1 MMSRRRLKRGSRE
14 NATGRAHTAPRVESP
29 PDLES
34 TDATHAGLLCRV
46 GQSPTDQ
53 AAWWRFVALYGSQI
67 RRWCRRWGL
76 QEADSED
83 VTQDVL
89 LRLAR
94 KLPAFDYD
102 PTRSFHGW
110 LWTVTQNALADFIA
124 ERKRQC
130 PGSGDDLV
138 VGLIE
143 SVKSRDNLME
153 QRDRQCDSEIVA
165 LASARA
171 QARVEPQTW
180 QAFLLTT
187 YLGLS
192 GDEAAAQLGMTRA
205 TVFKAKSR
213 VLGFL
218 REEVRRLDEP

>member
-1 MMSRRRLKRGSRE
+1 MSRIRPMRGSRE
-14 NATGRAHTAPRVESP
+14 HGSDRACAAPRAESP
-29 PDLES
+29 LDFDA
-34 TDATHAGLLCRV
+34 TDAPHAALLFRV

-53 AAWWRFVALYGSQI
+53 VAWGRFVALFGCQI

-94 KLPAFDYD
+94 RLPAFDYD
-102 PTRSFHGW
+102 PARSFRGW

-124 ERKRQC
+124 ERKRQF
-130 PGSGDDLV
+130 PGSGDHLV
-138 VGLIE
+138 VGLLE
-143 SVKSRDNLME
+143 SVKSRDDVME
-153 QRDRQCDSEIVA
+153 QRARQFDSEIVA

-171 QARVEPQTW
+171 QARVEPHTW

-187 YLGLS
+187 YVGLS
-192 GDEAAAQLGMTRA
+192 GHEAAAQLGMSRA

-213 VLGFL
+213 VVGFL
-218 REEVRRLDEP
+218 REEVRRLDGP